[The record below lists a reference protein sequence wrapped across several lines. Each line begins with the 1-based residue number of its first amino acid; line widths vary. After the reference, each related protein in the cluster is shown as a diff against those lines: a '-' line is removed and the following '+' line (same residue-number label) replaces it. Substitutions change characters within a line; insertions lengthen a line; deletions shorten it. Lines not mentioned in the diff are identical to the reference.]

1 MRLNKYLAHAGVA
14 SRRQSDALIQKATTF
29 VNGKLIIDPAHP
41 VTEKDDIVFEGMKL
55 SISRNFQV
63 ILFHKPT
70 KVVTTTFDPQG
81 RRTIL
86 DYVKTKD
93 RIFPIG
99 RLDRMTTGLLLLTN
113 DGELSNK
120 LLHPKFRIPRIY
132 EAEIDNVLDSKTIH
146 KIAKGIFIGKGEFGR
161 AEVLKQ
167 KKVKKRSTVHLKLFT
182 GKKREIRR
190 IFSFLNIRLF
200 SLKRIQYG
208 PIFLGELPCGEWRNL
223 NNAEMNQ
230 LKTFNR
236 SK

>member
-1 MRLNKYLAHAGVA
+1 MRLNKFLAHAGVA
-14 SRRQSDALIQKATTF
+14 SRRHSDALIQKATTF
-29 VNGKLIIDPAHP
+29 VNGKLVIDPAYP
-41 VTEKDDIVFEGMKL
+41 VAETDDIVFEGVKL
-55 SISRNFQV
+55 SISKTPQV
-63 ILFHKPT
+63 ILFHKPL

-81 RRTIL
+81 RRTVL
-86 DYVKTKD
+86 DYIKTGD

-132 EAEIDNVLDSKTIH
+132 EAKIDKVLDFKTIH
-146 KIAKGIFIGKGEFGR
+146 NIAKGIFIGKGEFGR

-167 KKVKKRSTVHLKLFT
+167 RKVKKRVTVHLKLFT

-190 IFSFLNIRLF
+190 IFSFLSIQIF
-200 SLKRIQYG
+200 SLKRIKYG
-208 PIFLGELPCGEWRNL
+208 PILLGDLPCGEWRTL
-223 NNAEMNQ
+223 NYTEVNQ
-230 LKTFNR
+230 LKTFSR